1 MRDKNTEQ
9 KEDQKMKKQVAVTAL
24 ASALVLGGG
33 GFAYYSYAAG
43 AEQKTFVPDV
53 ASFLAPQQNEEGP
66 VLETSSLDQETFE
79 IKPET
84 TVGPGVQDPETIDL
98 ADVPEADI
106 HIPLLKDNAVALLSS
121 LGLTQQN
128 IQALQKEYGL
138 HLRSLLTTTDGDEI
152 RISQADANKGVSDAI
167 ESLKADYS
175 PETSELT
182 EINGLKALYVDGE
195 VRKVVHLISDDHLFT
210 ISANTATLEELM
222 DIAKQIRE

>member
-1 MRDKNTEQ
+1 
-9 KEDQKMKKQVAVTAL
+9 MKKQLAITTL
-24 ASALVLGGG
+24 ASTLVFGGG
-33 GFAYYSYAAG
+33 GVAYYSYAAG
-43 AEQKTFVPDV
+43 ANQDTVVPTVDSSIPSV
-53 ASFLAPQQNEEGP
+53 QNEEIP
-66 VLETSSLDQETFE
+66 VVESSSNQGTVE

-84 TVGPGVQDPETIDL
+84 TVGPGVQDPDTIDL
-98 ADVPEADI
+98 AVVPEADI
-106 HIPLLKDNAVALLSS
+106 HIPLLKDHAAALLSS

-152 RISQADANKGVSDAI
+152 RISQVDANMGVSDAI

-195 VRKVVHLISDDHLFT
+195 VRKVVHLISNDHLYT

>member
-1 MRDKNTEQ
+1 
-9 KEDQKMKKQVAVTAL
+9 MKKQLAVAAL

-33 GFAYYSYAAG
+33 GFAYYSYAADADG
-43 AEQKTFVPDV
+43 KTVVPV
-53 ASFLAPQQNEEGP
+53 VESSLATIQNEEASVP
-66 VLETSSLDQETFE
+66 ESSSPSQETVE

-84 TVGPGVQDPETIDL
+84 TVGPGVQDPDTVDI
-98 ADVPEADI
+98 ADVSVADI
-106 HIPLLKDNAVALLSS
+106 HIPLLKDNASATLSS
-121 LGLTQQN
+121 SGLTRIN

-152 RISQADANKGVSDAI
+152 RIFQVDANMGVSDAI

-175 PETSELT
+175 PETSELI

-195 VRKVVHLISDDHLFT
+195 VRKVVHLISEDHLYT

-222 DIAKQIRE
+222 DIAKQIHE

>member
-1 MRDKNTEQ
+1 
-9 KEDQKMKKQVAVTAL
+9 MKKQVAVTAL
-24 ASALVLGGG
+24 ACALVLGGG

-43 AEQKTFVPDV
+43 AEQTVIPVV
-53 ASFLAPQQNEEGP
+53 ASSLEPQQNEESH
-66 VLETSSLDQETFE
+66 VLETSSPDQETFE

-106 HIPLLKDNAVALLSS
+106 HIPLLKDNAAALLSS

-128 IQALQKEYGL
+128 IQALQREYGL

-152 RISQADANKGVSDAI
+152 RINQVDANMGVSDAI
-167 ESLKADYS
+167 ESLKTDYY

-182 EINGLKALYVDGE
+182 EVNGLKALYVDGE

-210 ISANTATLEELM
+210 ISANTASLEELM
-222 DIAKQIRE
+222 DIAKQIHE